1 MYVCIYT
8 YTYIN
13 IYTHIYIDTDISISI
28 SMYICTH
35 LERDKNRLAESIPDW
50 HASCKS
56 AIFLVKH

>member
-1 MYVCIYT
+1 
-8 YTYIN
+8 
-13 IYTHIYIDTDISISI
+13 
-28 SMYICTH
+28 MYICTH